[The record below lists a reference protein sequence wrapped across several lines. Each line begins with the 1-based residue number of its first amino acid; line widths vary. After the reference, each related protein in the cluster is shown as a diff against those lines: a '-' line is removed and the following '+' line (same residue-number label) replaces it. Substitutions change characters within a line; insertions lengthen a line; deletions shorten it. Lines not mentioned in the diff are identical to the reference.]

1 MALTRATRER
11 LRLTLISALVG
22 SGTGIGYVAARGL
35 LQGDGAWQAFA
46 QGSLNGLL
54 IAGGLFGFVLLVE
67 PSSVGGWLRR
77 QSFLVGLAIRALVS
91 GLIIVAGLFA
101 GRAVIAK
108 LFGQSVTPYD
118 AATLLRDV
126 GYSFAVFFCFQFA
139 LQVAQL
145 VGARVLV
152 NFLVGRYHCAVHEE
166 RIFLFAD
173 LVDSTAIAR
182 RLGDDGA
189 HAMISRVFFDLDD
202 VIADHGG
209 EVHRYI
215 GDEVVVTW
223 PLAVGLRDARCLRCW
238 LAIQQRLTTRG
249 PWYDKAFGVRPQLRG
264 GMHGGPVAAGECG
277 DRKREIVYFGDT
289 VNAAARIAGA
299 CRQLGQPF
307 LISGELLE
315 RCELPAGV
323 TVVPVG
329 RTALRGRG
337 EETELFSLSPLAGSP
352 SGDVLASPA

>member
-1 MALTRATRER
+1 MALSRVTRDR

-22 SGTGIGYVAARGL
+22 SGAGIGYVAARGL
-35 LQGDGAWQAFA
+35 LQGDGAWPAFA

-54 IAGGLFGFVLLVE
+54 IAGGLFGFELLVV
-67 PSSVGGWLRR
+67 PSTVGGWLRR
-77 QSFLVGLAIRALVS
+77 RSFLVGVAIRALASCV
-91 GLIIVAGLFA
+91 IIVAGLFS
-101 GRAVIAK
+101 GRAAIAW
-108 LFGQSVTPYD
+108 LFDQPVSPYN

-126 GYSFAVFFCFQFA
+126 GYSFAVFFTFQFA
-139 LQVAQL
+139 LQVVTL

-152 NFLVGRYHCAVHEE
+152 NFLVGRYHRAVHEE

-182 RLGDDGA
+182 RLGDDGV

-223 PLAVGLRDARCLRCW
+223 PLAAGLRDSRCLRCW
-238 LAIQQRLTTRG
+238 LAMQQRMAARG
-249 PWYDKAFGVRPQLRG
+249 PWYDKTFGVRPQLRG

-299 CRQLGQPF
+299 CRQAGRSF
-307 LISGELLE
+307 LMSGDLLA
-315 RCELPAGV
+315 RCDLPAGV
-323 TVVPVG
+323 TVVSAG

-337 EETELFSLSPLAGSP
+337 EETELFSLVVPEASSAT
-352 SGDVLASPA
+352 SG